1 MRKLL
6 ILLLVSTFTVSLSA
20 KSVREMWLSMRD
32 SIIPYLNHNQ
42 RIELLD
48 FFNLNVKSEVRNLL
62 GDSTVLDTLSTDY
75 LHLTASPSMVIE
87 LKMLP
92 CTHAD
97 SILCMI
103 KTLSSPELESTIE
116 FYDKDWNRLPP
127 ETIFDGASLDSI
139 RSGLALSLS
148 AISDEKGIRLI
159 NMPDPILM
167 YTTLNPSTNEILFQL
182 SIPLTNEEEKK
193 EIKGNILPKKL
204 KWSGKMFKSV
214 IN

>member
-1 MRKLL
+1 MPD
-6 ILLLVSTFTVSLSA
+6 
-20 KSVREMWLSMRD
+20 SM
-32 SIIPYLNHNQ
+32 IPYLNYNQ

-48 FFNLNVKSEVRNLL
+48 FINLNVKSEVRNLL

-116 FYDKDWNRLPP
+116 FYDKDWNRLPS
-127 ETIFDGASLDSI
+127 ETMFDGASLDSI

-159 NMPDPILM
+159 NVPDPILM

-204 KWSGKMFKSV
+204 KWAGKMFKSV